1 MGVSRFILDEN
12 YKKTRKVFLYFY
24 LTILSYLV
32 FIADDRYVRMKFF
45 FEGLK
50 NGNAFSCGLIN
61 VIPFKT
67 ISSYFVNYKYF
78 GMKLLVINILG
89 NVVVFMPFGLLL
101 AALTKAKYKFFEVLY
116 YSVMLSTAI
125 EAIQNLTKVGVFD
138 VDDIIL
144 NTIGGILGYLIYKYI
159 FQKHKIED

>member
-1 MGVSRFILDEN
+1 MSVSRFILDDN
-12 YKKTRKVFLYFY
+12 YKKMRKMFFY
-24 LTILSYLV
+24 LYLAVLFYLV
-32 FIADDRYVRMKFF
+32 FIANDRYVRMEIF

-61 VIPFKT
+61 VVPFKT
-67 ISSYFVNYKYF
+67 ITSYFINYQYF
-78 GMKLLVINILG
+78 GMKLLVINLLG
-89 NVVVFMPFGLLL
+89 NIVVFMPFGLLL

-138 VDDIIL
+138 VDDILL
-144 NTIGGILGYLIYKYI
+144 NTLGGVLGYLIYKYI
-159 FQKHKIED
+159 FQRQQ